1 MGLAMAQ
8 HLARAGA
15 KVVLAARSKNI
26 LDREARILTDQGL
39 EAEARQLDIADF
51 ESIDALAHGLADIDI
66 LVNVAGTNIRKRF
79 QEYTPEEYNHILQTN
94 LHGFVRLTQKIGASI
109 INRGRGGKII
119 NIGSLTSL
127 LGFPYISIYGVSKSA
142 IAGLTRTLA
151 AEWGKYNIQVN
162 CIAPGFIITEL
173 NRKMWE
179 AKEMHDWLRGSQA
192 NPRAGTPEDVA
203 PLAVFLAGTGSDYIS
218 GQVICVDGG
227 FSTTGVWPFEP

>member
-1 MGLAMAQ
+1 M
-8 HLARAGA
+8 
-15 KVVLAARSKNI
+15 
-26 LDREARILTDQGL
+26 
-39 EAEARQLDIADF
+39 
-51 ESIDALAHGLADIDI
+51 
-66 LVNVAGTNIRKRF
+66 
-79 QEYTPEEYNHILQTN
+79 
-94 LHGFVRLTQKIGASI
+94 

-127 LGFPYISIYGVSKSA
+127 LGFPYISIYGISKSA

-179 AKEMHDWLRGSQA
+179 PKEMHAWLRGSQA